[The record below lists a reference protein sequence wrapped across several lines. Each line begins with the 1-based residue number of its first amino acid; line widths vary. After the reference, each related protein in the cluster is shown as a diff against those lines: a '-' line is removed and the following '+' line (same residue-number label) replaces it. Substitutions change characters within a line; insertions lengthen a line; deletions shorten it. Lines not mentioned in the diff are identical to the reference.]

1 MGKPNPIRGNKPF
14 PKGVSGNPK
23 GRPKLPDIKDLM
35 AAVLGEEKSAGM
47 SEAERILRAI
57 RAKAAKGDVRA
68 AEFLYDRGYGKPK
81 QQVDQ
86 ASFAADPGNDGICHL
101 SQLLALV
108 GALLGRSGHSAD

>member
-1 MGKPNPIRGNKPF
+1 MAKPNPIRGNKPF

-81 QQVDQ
+81 QSIEHGGSLNTPTPSVTVTVL
-86 ASFAADPGNDGICHL
+86 PPTRTDG
-101 SQLLALV
+101 
-108 GALLGRSGHSAD
+108 

>member
-1 MGKPNPIRGNKPF
+1 MAKPNPIRGNKPF

-81 QQVDQ
+81 QSIDHSGTMAPTTPQVTVVVQ
-86 ASFAADPGNDGICHL
+86 PPTRTDG
-101 SQLLALV
+101 
-108 GALLGRSGHSAD
+108 